1 MHSQRRFAGGQANI
15 RAHAVRAAGKL
26 VASVALQSGL
36 TLLMVAGT
44 AMAEPPALNASNAV
58 YVTDVAPPAASLA
71 QPPSLTPRSSPYPT
85 TGYPSVAARL
95 EQPQFLAPTTPTAAE
110 EFVFKD
116 ASKATASKSP
126 AQPPQPPK
134 TTPAPAPLKK
144 IVAAP
149 IIAPP
154 KNVPAPSPA
163 PKKRSRFW
171 ELLTGPSQPSSA
183 PAAPTRSAPTN
194 VNRTAVPPSGGSAAL
209 WNQLLGVNPPTPP
222 KTSTPSPA
230 TTLQTEPL
238 QLASAEDETA
248 SQRLPTLA
256 DIEAA
261 KTPATSMTISRPGL
275 MGQLGGTSGQAAAT
289 PTNPAYPSTY
299 PSSYP
304 PSPANSSPASP
315 TYQTGLPPVPTVP
328 TKMLSGI
335 TSALWRPLMMTNDA
349 PTAAMPDEIAATVRP
364 PATANLPESE
374 RVPSLL
380 RPWYATNPPAQQPRT
395 PAGVSRAQEIADA
408 PQSLTDLFAQ
418 SSLGRQMSLANTETL
433 QAPASAT
440 VQAQRPNEPWN
451 GQVTIQWPLMANP
464 FTMTDAGDPPA
475 VGGSSVAQVAF
486 LQEPLPV
493 PSGDGPAPGDER
505 LPGEDSDSAEGQQAG
520 GDGEKKEPDSL
531 VGAKTIGTA
540 PEDNTLEF
548 LRTQTVLLKPGNH
561 QFDIGLQYTLTE
573 NDFPILRSDGMG
585 NIVGVDNVEFKGRE
599 LAVPMELRYGL
610 LDRVQGFIQVPVGW
624 ANVQAAVDDYDE
636 YENDGG
642 VGDIG
647 FGLTAQLRDAY
658 KDCPYLIG
666 TIAGLAPT
674 GGDPFGVLG
683 VISPNAPS
691 LGNGFWAVSGNLLWV
706 QPRYDPVVLFYG
718 LGARY
723 QFEREYR
730 GIEFQPGT
738 EFNYTLGVGF
748 AVNERVTLSTQFF
761 GSYVEEI
768 KANGERVEGT
778 IQEPMNIRMAA
789 TLAKPCNRLVE
800 PFVMFGLTDDSIS
813 SSFGITWTY

>member
-1 MHSQRRFAGGQANI
+1 LA
-15 RAHAVRAAGKL
+15 
-26 VASVALQSGL
+26 ALQCGLATLIFSGAA
-36 TLLMVAGT
+36 VA
-44 AMAEPPALNASNAV
+44 ESQVLNASSAI
-58 YVTDVAPPAASLA
+58 YVTDVAQPAASLA

-85 TGYPSVAARL
+85 TGYPTVAARL
-95 EQPQFLAPTTPTAAE
+95 EQPQFLAPATPTAAE

-116 ASKATASKSP
+116 ASKAAATKSP
-126 AQPPQPPK
+126 AQAPQPAK
-134 TTPAPAPLKK
+134 TTPAPAPPKK

-154 KNVPAPSPA
+154 KNAPAPA
-163 PKKRSRFW
+163 PKKASRFW

-194 VNRTAVPPSGGSAAL
+194 VNLNAVSPSGGSSAL

-222 KTSTPSPA
+222 KTSTSSPA

-275 MGQLGGTSGQAAAT
+275 MGQLGGTNEQAVET
-289 PTNPAYPSTY
+289 PTYSAHPST
-299 PSSYP
+299 YP
-304 PSPANSSPASP
+304 PSPANPTPASP

-349 PTAAMPDEIAATVRP
+349 PTAAMPDEVAATMRP
-364 PATANLPESE
+364 PATANLPESQ

-380 RPWYATNPPAQQPRT
+380 RPWYATNPPAQQQRT
-395 PAGVSRAQEIADA
+395 PTGVSRAQEIADA

-433 QAPASAT
+433 QAPASET

-520 GDGEKKEPDSL
+520 GDGEKKDPDSL

-691 LGNGFWAVSGNLLWV
+691 LGNGFWAISGNLLWV

-723 QFEREYR
+723 QFEREFR

-761 GSYVEEI
+761 GSYIEEI